1 MTIPAKILLLE
12 DDPALLNGIADLLT
26 ELKTQGYEAEVT
38 KATNGQEGIELLR
51 QQTPD
56 LIISDIMMPVM
67 NGLEFLKQVR
77 QKPDWLHIPLI
88 FLTAKSGRQDF
99 LESRTLGA
107 ELFIPKPFDPS
118 DLLALVKSQLDRTLQ
133 LQQVRAQNFADLK
146 DNILLVLSH
155 EFRTPLGLVTMS
167 LDLLA
172 EGVKYWESADTLQNY
187 LEGIQTGYQRMTRLV
202 NDLIT
207 IIELRTGEAAQ
218 QFQAQAAVI
227 RNVSELFWIAGIA
240 REEDAHKHQ
249 IRFHYN
255 IPRHLP
261 PIWGVPDSLDDIF
274 RRLIDN
280 AIRFT
285 AYSTKPNK
293 DVYLTAFTTDAEI
306 HFQVADNGI
315 GLPGYAQEKIFE
327 LFYQHNRQQL
337 EQQGSGAGLT
347 IVKGLVELHGGR
359 IEVQS
364 QENAGTIFTVRLPIC
379 QGSAPGESAARA
391 PACPEVTILVA
402 EDDYY
407 LLQGL
412 RDLLEYYYD
421 GPYKFQVL
429 TATNGLAALE
439 ILNHTVPD
447 LIISDVMM
455 PKMDGFELLAKVRAN
470 PDWIQIPFIFLTAR
484 GDKQDVHH
492 GRSIGAEEYI
502 AKPYETNDLL
512 TLITTQLNRHFAVQ
526 SVLNQNFTAFKR
538 SILDLLQPD
547 VRLPLDLVH
556 VYSQQLTQ
564 SLQSADSDSSL
575 KASLQ
580 GLRTAS
586 QQLAHLVENF
596 ITLAEIKTGEAAK
609 AFNYRAGTIEGVG
622 ALFYLIV
629 DAQRDRFENKHIAFH
644 FDIQPNLPIVFGDSE
659 GLERCLEQL
668 VRSGSAACQQVGDG
682 ALYFAA
688 RAANDELCLSMRVVG
703 SALPAADAARLSAL
717 FRGDDDAALTV
728 PIYGPALTVAKGIID
743 LHKGR
748 IEMDNDREKGCTFTL
763 ILPSYQ
769 P

>member
-12 DDPALLNGIADLLT
+12 DDQALLNGIADLLA
-26 ELKTQGYEAEVT
+26 ELRTQGYDVDVT
-38 KATNGQEGIELLR
+38 KATNGQEGIELLNR
-51 QQTPD
+51 QTPD

-67 NGLEFLKQVR
+67 NGLEFLKRVR
-77 QKPDWLHIPLI
+77 EKPDWLHIPLI

-107 ELFIPKPFDPS
+107 ELFIPKPFDPP
-118 DLLALVKSQLDRTLQ
+118 DLLALVKSQLDRTRQ
-133 LQQVRAQNFADLK
+133 LQQVRAQSFADLK

-172 EGVKYWESADTLQNY
+172 EGVKHWESTNTLQKY
-187 LEGIQTGYQRMTRLV
+187 LESIQTGYQRMTRLV

-207 IIELRTGEAAQ
+207 IIELRTGEAAH
-218 QFQAQAAVI
+218 QFQTQAAVI
-227 RNVSELFWIAGIA
+227 SNISELFWIAGIA
-240 REEDAHKHQ
+240 REEDAHKYQ

-261 PIWGVPDSLDDIF
+261 PVWGIADNLSDIF

-285 AYSTKPNK
+285 AYSSQPGK
-293 DVYLTAFTTDAEI
+293 DVYLSAFTTDAEI
-306 HFQVADNGI
+306 HFQVGDNGI
-315 GLPGYAQEKIFE
+315 GLPGHAQDKIFD
-327 LFYQHNRQQL
+327 LFYQYNRQQL

-347 IVKGLVELHGGR
+347 IVKGLVELHGGQ

-364 QENAGTIFTVRLPIC
+364 QENAGTLFTIHLPIC
-379 QGSAPGESAARA
+379 RNSAPGEAVSPA

-455 PKMDGFELLAKVRAN
+455 PKMDGFKLLEKVRAN

-512 TLITTQLNRHFAVQ
+512 MLITTQLNRHFEVQ

-538 SILDLLQPD
+538 SILDLMQPD
-547 VRLPLDLVH
+547 LRLPLDLVN
-556 VYSQQLTQ
+556 VYSQQLDQ

-575 KASLQ
+575 KTSLQ

-586 QQLAHLVENF
+586 QQLSHLVENF
-596 ITLAEIKTGEAAK
+596 ITLAEIKTGEATN

-629 DAQRDRFENKHIAFH
+629 DAQRDQAENKDVHFH
-644 FDIQPNLPIVFGDSE
+644 FDIQADLPIIFGDSE

-668 VRSGSAACQQVGDG
+668 VRSGSAACQQAGGD
-682 ALYFAA
+682 LYFAA
-688 RAANDELCLSMRVVG
+688 HTAGGELHLSMRVAG
-703 SALPAADAARLSAL
+703 AALPASDAARLSAL
-717 FRGDDDAALTV
+717 FSGNDDAALTV
-728 PIYGPALTVAKGIID
+728 PLYGPALTVAKGIMD

-748 IEMDNDREKGCTFTL
+748 IEMDNDKEKGCTFTL
-763 ILPSYQ
+763 ILPPYQ

>member
-1 MTIPAKILLLE
+1 MTIPVKILLLE
-12 DDPALLNGIADLLT
+12 DDQSLLNGIADLLG
-26 ELKTQGYEAEVT
+26 ELDTQGYDVKVA
-38 KATNGQEGIELLR
+38 KATNGQEGLRLLS

-67 NGLEFLKQVR
+67 NGLEFLKCVR
-77 QKPDWLHIPLI
+77 ENPDWLHIPLI

-107 ELFIPKPFDPS
+107 ELFISKPFDPA
-118 DLLALVKSQLDRTLQ
+118 DLLALVKSQLDRTWQ
-133 LQQVRAQNFADLK
+133 LQQARAQDFADLK
-146 DNILLVLSH
+146 DSILLVLSH

-167 LDLLA
+167 FDLLA
-172 EGVKYWESADTLQNY
+172 EGVKGWESADTLQQY

-202 NDLIT
+202 NDLIR
-207 IIELRTGEAAQ
+207 IIELRTGEAAV
-218 QFQAQAAVI
+218 QFQTRADAI
-227 RNVSELFWIAGIA
+227 SNVSELFWIAGIA
-240 REEDAHKHQ
+240 REEDAHKYQ
-249 IRFHYN
+249 IKFHYD

-261 PIWGVPDSLDDIF
+261 PVWGIADNLSDIF

-285 AYSTKPNK
+285 AYSYSTQPGK
-293 DVYLTAFTTDAEI
+293 DVYLTAFTTDNEI
-306 HFQVADNGI
+306 HFQVGDNGI
-315 GLPGYAQEKIFE
+315 GLPSHAQEKIFD
-327 LFYQHNRQQL
+327 LFYQYNRQQL
-337 EQQGSGAGLT
+337 EQQGSGVGLA

-359 IEVQS
+359 IEVHS
-364 QENAGTIFTVRLPIC
+364 QENAGALFTIHLPTNDDSVKAISPSP
-379 QGSAPGESAARA
+379 SAPT
-391 PACPEVTILVA
+391 VTILVA

-421 GPYKFQVL
+421 GPYKCQVL

-455 PKMDGFELLAKVRAN
+455 PRMDGFELLEKVRAN

-492 GRSIGAEEYI
+492 GRSMGAEEYI
-502 AKPYETNDLL
+502 AKPYDTNDLL
-512 TLITTQLNRHFAVQ
+512 TLITTQLNRHFQVQ
-526 SVLNQNFTAFKR
+526 NVLSQNFIAFKR

-547 VRLPLDLVH
+547 LRLPLDLVNVH
-556 VYSQQLTQ
+556 SQQLTQ

-575 KASLQ
+575 KTSLQ

-586 QQLAHLVENF
+586 QQLSYLVENF
-596 ITLAEIKTGEAAK
+596 ITLAEIKTGEAAS
-609 AFNYRAGTIEGVG
+609 AFHYRAGTIEGIG

-629 DAQRDRFENKHIAFH
+629 DAQRDRPENKTVHFH
-644 FDIQPNLPIVFGDSE
+644 FDIQADLPIIFGDSE
-659 GLERCLEQL
+659 GLEQCLEQL
-668 VRSGSAACQQVGDG
+668 VRSGCAACQQVGG
-682 ALYFAA
+682 GLYFAA
-688 RAANDELCLSMRVVG
+688 RAAGGELCLSMRVMG
-703 SALPAADAARLSAL
+703 GEMPASDAARLTAL
-717 FRGDDDAALTV
+717 FNGNDDAALTV
-728 PIYGPALTVAKGIID
+728 PLYGPALTVAKSIID

-748 IEMDNDREKGCTFTL
+748 IEMDNDTIDGCMFTL
-763 ILPSYQ
+763 ILPPHQ

>member
-1 MTIPAKILLLE
+1 MAS
-12 DDPALLNGIADLLT
+12 
-26 ELKTQGYEAEVT
+26 
-38 KATNGQEGIELLR
+38 NGQEGIELLN

-67 NGLEFLKQVR
+67 NGLEFLKRVR
-77 QKPDWLHIPLI
+77 ERADWLHIPLI

-107 ELFIPKPFDPS
+107 ELFIPKPFNPS

-133 LQQVRAQNFADLK
+133 LQQARAQNFADLK

-172 EGVKYWESADTLQNY
+172 EGVKYWESADTLQKY

-207 IIELRTGEAAQ
+207 IIELRTGEAAH
-218 QFQAQAAVI
+218 QFQSQASVI
-227 RNVSELFWIAGIA
+227 TNVSELFWIAGIA

-261 PIWGVPDSLDDIF
+261 PVWGVADSLKDIF
-274 RRLIDN
+274 WRLIDN

-285 AYSTKPNK
+285 AYSVQPDK
-293 DVYLTAFTTDAEI
+293 DVYLTAFTTNTEI
-306 HFQVADNGI
+306 HFQVGDNGI
-315 GLPGYAQEKIFE
+315 GLPGHAQEKIFD
-327 LFYQHNRQQL
+327 LFYQYNRQQL
-337 EQQGSGAGLT
+337 EQQGSGAGLA
-347 IVKGLVELHGGR
+347 IVKGLVELHGGQ

-364 QENAGTIFTVRLPIC
+364 QENAGTIFTVHLPIC
-379 QGSAPGESAARA
+379 HDRA
-391 PACPEVTILVA
+391 PAEAVSHIPAGPDVTILVA

-412 RDLLEYYYD
+412 RDLLEFYYD

-429 TATNGLAALE
+429 TASNGLAALE

-455 PKMDGFELLAKVRAN
+455 PKMDGFKLLEKVRAN
-470 PDWIQIPFIFLTAR
+470 PDWVQIPFIFLTAR

-512 TLITTQLNRHFAVQ
+512 TLITTQLNRHFEVQ

-538 SILDLLQPD
+538 SILGLLQPD
-547 VRLPLDLVH
+547 LRLPLDLVD
-556 VYSQQLTQ
+556 VYSRQLTQ

-575 KASLQ
+575 KTSLQ

-586 QQLAHLVENF
+586 QQLSHLVENF
-596 ITLAEIKTGEAAK
+596 ITLAEIRTGEAAK
-609 AFNYRAGTIEGVG
+609 AFNHRAGTIEGVG
-622 ALFYLIV
+622 PLFYLII
-629 DAQRDRFENKHIAFH
+629 DNQRDRSENRDIHFH
-644 FDIQPNLPIVFGDSE
+644 FDIQADLPIVFGDSE
-659 GLERCLEQL
+659 GLEQCLEQL
-668 VRSGSAACQQVGDG
+668 VRSGSAACQQAGGGD
-682 ALYFAA
+682 LYFAA
-688 RAANDELCLSMRVVG
+688 RAVGGELHLSMCVAG
-703 SALPAADAARLSAL
+703 PALPAADAARLSAL
-717 FRGDDDAALTV
+717 LSGDEEAALTV
-728 PIYGPALTVAKGIID
+728 PIYGPALTVARGIID

-763 ILPSYQ
+763 ILPPYQ

>member
-12 DDPALLNGIADLLT
+12 DDPALLNGIADLLA

-67 NGLEFLKQVR
+67 NGLEFLKLVR

-207 IIELRTGEAAQ
+207 IIELRTGEATH

-240 REEDAHKHQ
+240 REEDAHKYQ
-249 IRFHYN
+249 IRLHYN

-261 PIWGVPDSLDDIF
+261 PIWGVPDSLNDIF

-285 AYSTKPNK
+285 AYSAQPNK

-315 GLPGYAQEKIFE
+315 GLPGHAQEKIFD
-327 LFYQHNRQQL
+327 LFYQYNRQQL

-347 IVKGLVELHGGR
+347 IVKGLVELHGGQ

-379 QGSAPGESAARA
+379 QDSVPGESAARA

-484 GDKQDVHH
+484 GDKQDVQH

-556 VYSQQLTQ
+556 VYSRQLTQ

-575 KASLQ
+575 KTSLQ

-596 ITLAEIKTGEAAK
+596 ITLAEIKTGEAAN
-609 AFNYRAGTIEGVG
+609 AFNYRAGKIEGVG

-629 DAQRDRFENKHIAFH
+629 DAQGDRSENRHIAFH
-644 FDIQPNLPIVFGDSE
+644 FDIQPDLPIIFGDSE

-668 VRSGSAACQQVGDG
+668 VRSGSAACQQADGG

-688 RAANDELCLSMRVVG
+688 RAANGELHLSMRVVR

-763 ILPSYQ
+763 ILPPYQ